1 MHKTI
6 DINQRIPLDVLHV
19 ALESYLNDTYSN
31 DYIIEQ
37 LRLEYSGEN
46 RIKKSLRIVNKIV
59 PNNPIIA
66 KLSEHPDEVLISLK
80 KRPDRNI
87 ILIALLCSAF
97 PFAFDT
103 LRTFGKYFLVQKS
116 INSHIIKRD
125 LCSVYGGNRA
135 TTNGLYSIIP
145 MFIEGNFFKR
155 HKIGSY
161 NSIETAPLKFPISLS
176 IFEQSFSV
184 NSNKPFKEMLYDPY
198 FFFLNLSS
206 FND

>member
-19 ALESYLNDTYSN
+19 ALESYLNGTYSN

-66 KLSEHPDEVLISLK
+66 KLSEHPAEVKNALK
-80 KRPDRNI
+80 KRTDRNV

-97 PFAFDT
+97 PFAFDA
-103 LRTFGKYFLVQKS
+103 LQTFGKFFLVQDTINSETIKKS
-116 INSHIIKRD
+116 ISA
-125 LCSVYGGNRA
+125 VYGGNRA
-135 TTNGLYSIIP
+135 TENGIYSVVPMFLEAGFFERTKPGLYSVTKMATVVSEISITAYKES
-145 MFIEGNFFKR
+145 FIQNNGILLPHHE
-155 HKIGSY
+155 
-161 NSIETAPLKFPISLS
+161 L
-176 IFEQSFSV
+176 
-184 NSNKPFKEMLYDPY
+184 DPY
-198 FFFLNLSS
+198 INFLQQE
-206 FND
+206 

>member
-19 ALESYLNDTYSN
+19 ALESYLSGTYSN

-66 KLSEHPDEVLISLK
+66 KLSEHPAEVKNALK
-80 KRPDRNI
+80 KRTDRNV

-97 PFAFDT
+97 PFAFDV
-103 LRTFGKYFLVQKS
+103 LQTFGKFFLVQDTINSETIKKS
-116 INSHIIKRD
+116 IAG
-125 LCSVYGGNRA
+125 VYGGNRA
-135 TTNGLYSIIP
+135 TKNGLYSVVP
-145 MFIEGNFFKR
+145 MFIEAGFFERTKPGLYSVT
-155 HKIGSY
+155 KMATVFSEVSIIAYKESFIQNIG
-161 NSIETAPLKFPISLS
+161 ILLPHHEL
-176 IFEQSFSV
+176 
-184 NSNKPFKEMLYDPY
+184 DPY
-198 FFFLNLSS
+198 FNFLQ
-206 FND
+206 